1 MRRLLL
7 ICAGTAIFTASFF
20 ATLWFLDRSP
30 VSAAKSD
37 AAKVLVVA
45 LENYRSYRGTYPIFL
60 NIDVPLS
67 ELEGALTHAGV
78 IAALPAIEWVKLSR
92 YVSVDGNSYGLLVSK
107 NPPCLVEVNISK
119 STWWGQ
125 PPACVEF

>member
-7 ICAGTAIFTASFF
+7 ICGTAIFTASFF
-20 ATLWFLDRSP
+20 ATLWFLDRST

-37 AAKVLVVA
+37 AAKVILVA
-45 LENYRSYRGTYPIFL
+45 LENYRSLRGAYPKFM
-60 NIDVPLS
+60 NIDVPLP

-78 IAALPAIEWVKLSR
+78 IAVLPAIEWVKLSR
-92 YVSVDGNSYGLLVSK
+92 YVSVDGNSYGLLVGK
-107 NPPCLVEVNISK
+107 NPPCIVEVNISK

-125 PPACVEF
+125 PPACIEF